1 MRCRLSLLAVALIAF
16 VAAPACGPSA
26 DLHALKVTD
35 VISGYWD
42 AGLKDG
48 KNYLVPS
55 VTFRLENSS
64 AVGITGLELNVGYWR
79 DGADGEW
86 DSTLVQ
92 KIGNDSIPAGTKSD
106 PVTVRCSVGYTLEGA
121 RADFFSNSLYRDVT
135 AKIFGHRGGTI
146 VPLGEVKL
154 ERQILPHLTGP
165 VGRP

>member
-1 MRCRLSLLAVALIAF
+1 MRHRLPLLAVALIALT
-16 VAAPACGPSA
+16 AASSCGPA
-26 DLHALKVTD
+26 PDLHALKVID
-35 VISGYWD
+35 IVSGYYD
-42 AGLKDG
+42 AGLKDS

-55 VTFRLENSS
+55 VTFRLENSG

-92 KIGNDSIPAGTKSD
+92 RIGNDTIPAGGKSD
-106 PVTVRCSVGYTLEGA
+106 PVTVRCPVGYTLDGA
-121 RADFFSNSLYRDVT
+121 RADFFANTVFRDVT

>member
-1 MRCRLSLLAVALIAF
+1 MRCRLSLFAVAFIAF

-26 DLHALKVTD
+26 DLHALKITD
-35 VISGYWD
+35 IISGYWD

-55 VTFRLENSS
+55 VTFRLENSG
-64 AVGITGLELNVGYWR
+64 AIGITGLELNVGYWR

-92 KIGNDSIPAGTKSD
+92 KIGNDSIPAGGKSE
-106 PVTVRCSVGYTLEGA
+106 PVTVRCPVGYTLEGA
-121 RADFFSNSLYRDVT
+121 RADFFTNSQYRDVT

-154 ERQILPHLTGP
+154 DRQILPHLTGP